1 MWFFIAYY
9 ELTEKGEFKMTVIVF
24 AVAIIICGAC
34 EEVARYY
41 GFNLEKKIRELQFNS
56 WQIVFNML

>member
-1 MWFFIAYY
+1 
-9 ELTEKGEFKMTVIVF
+9 MTTIIF

-41 GFNLEKKIRELQFNS
+41 GFNLERHIREMQDKSKF
-56 WQIVFNML
+56 FA

>member
-1 MWFFIAYY
+1 
-9 ELTEKGEFKMTVIVF
+9 MTIIVF

-56 WQIVFNML
+56 